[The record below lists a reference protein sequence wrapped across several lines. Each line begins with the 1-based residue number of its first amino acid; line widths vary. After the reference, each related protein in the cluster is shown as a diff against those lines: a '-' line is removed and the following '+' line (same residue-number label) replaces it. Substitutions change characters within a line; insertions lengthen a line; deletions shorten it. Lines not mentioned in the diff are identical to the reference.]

1 MLAKSANRD
10 DEDDDDDDDDEI
22 LENSND
28 GKQYIY
34 YLFSYSTNI
43 NHDII
48 EAENGLAVPKK
59 KSEKAK
65 WIPAE
70 VSNILK
76 ICIEIF

>member
-1 MLAKSANRD
+1 MLAKSSNRD

-28 GKQYIY
+28 GIQHIY
-34 YLFSYSTNI
+34 SFFSYSFNI
-43 NHDII
+43 NHDMI

-65 WIPAE
+65 WITAE
-70 VSNILK
+70 VFKYIQK
-76 ICIEIF
+76 MY